1 MCLVSAMPRWFG
13 AHLTSGESQR
23 VVEADEGLVTAA
35 AALDSAALSAS
46 VVVQK
51 LGACG
56 EDDDAK
62 LEELCEMALS
72 ASSELSSA
80 LECAYAVKPTS
91 QTGKNGTFSLVA
103 ATARGFEAVW

>member
-1 MCLVSAMPRWFG
+1 MPRWLG

-62 LEELCEMALS
+62 HHNYPHVLLKLHEVLILLHDTLDTRKA
-72 ASSELSSA
+72 
-80 LECAYAVKPTS
+80 
-91 QTGKNGTFSLVA
+91 
-103 ATARGFEAVW
+103 